1 MSTIKSFLLVMA
13 LALNSTFARGAD
25 KPGEL
30 PFKLVQGFGIVVRGE
45 IGSMHDMNFLLD
57 TGAVPSVL
65 GQRAAAQMGVRGER
79 GSLTLLNKESQA
91 EYVSVDDL
99 QVGWIRAAR
108 LPMVVVDL
116 AHLEQRLGTRIDA
129 IIGLDML
136 VGQDISIDY
145 KHRKITRGLSGL
157 ARHSVDVETLT
168 ASGAPYW
175 VVPISL
181 GGVGFRV
188 LLDTGANDLGLFA
201 PGGSKPFKFV
211 KSETIAHDSAKGEQK
226 AFTMPPMMLVLSDG
240 KFKNQVAVV
249 VGEAPGALR
258 EIDGVLGPTAL
269 GITRIE
275 LDWEQK
281 CLRWDTQ

>member
-1 MSTIKSFLLVMA
+1 M
-13 LALNSTFARGAD
+13 
-25 KPGEL
+25 
-30 PFKLVQGFGIVVRGE
+30 
-45 IGSMHDMNFLLD
+45 DMNFLLD

-65 GQRAAAQMGVRGER
+65 GQRAAAQLDIRDER
-79 GSLTLLNKESQA
+79 GSLTILNKESQA
-91 EYVSVDDL
+91 EYVTVDEV
-99 QVGWIRAAR
+99 QFGWIRAAR
-108 LPMVVVDL
+108 LPMVVVEL

-157 ARHSVDVETLT
+157 ARHSVDVETFT

-201 PGGSKPFKFV
+201 PRGSKPFKFV
-211 KSETIAHDSAKGEQK
+211 RSETIAHDSVAGEQK
-226 AFTMPPMMLVLSDG
+226 AFAMPPMIFVLNDG
-240 KFKNQVAVV
+240 KFKNQVAVI

>member
-1 MSTIKSFLLVMA
+1 MSNTKIFLLVTA
-13 LALNSTFARGAD
+13 LALNSAFALGAD

-45 IGSMHDMNFLLD
+45 IGSTKDLNFLLD

-65 GQRAAAQMGVRGER
+65 GQRAAAQMGIRGER

-91 EYVSVDDL
+91 EYVTVDDVQL
-99 QVGWIRAAR
+99 GWIRAAR
-108 LPMVVVDL
+108 LPMVIVEL

-157 ARHSVDVETLT
+157 ARHSVEVETFT

-181 GGVGFRV
+181 GGVGISCP
-188 LLDTGANDLGLFA
+188 TGYR
-201 PGGSKPFKFV
+201 
-211 KSETIAHDSAKGEQK
+211 
-226 AFTMPPMMLVLSDG
+226 
-240 KFKNQVAVV
+240 
-249 VGEAPGALR
+249 R
-258 EIDGVLGPTAL
+258 ERF
-269 GITRIE
+269 GIVCAARRKTVQTCQE
-275 LDWEQK
+275 
-281 CLRWDTQ
+281 